1 MSLKR
6 GYTQIGIKKISII
19 ESMQQQ
25 SNRGYLLI
33 GLLTTF
39 LLFCLITKP
48 PFVGKVDNFIKS
60 EFSNWKKAQT
70 PSIYR
75 IDLSNNSA
83 TILIPQFTVGIAGF
97 NQIDWG
103 ELNIVEVIDELFQS
117 LISVKTNIDCKIYVN
132 LYYYDTD
139 KYGNKTIHG
148 RIYELLTVSTAE
160 IRQYKNSRYF
170 EQNYDIINQIT
181 RLPFDKKAIREWE
194 QVIK

>member
-1 MSLKR
+1 M
-6 GYTQIGIKKISII
+6 I
-19 ESMQQQ
+19 ESMEQQ
-25 SNRGYLLI
+25 SKRGYLLI
-33 GLLTTF
+33 VLFTAF
-39 LLFCLITKP
+39 LLFCLVTKP
-48 PFVGKVDNFIKS
+48 PFVEKIYNSIKT
-60 EFSNWKKAQT
+60 EFSNWKKSHT
-70 PSIYR
+70 SPIYR

-103 ELNIVEVIDELFQS
+103 ELNIVEVINELFHS
-117 LISVKTNIDCKIYVN
+117 LISVKTNFDCKIYVN

-139 KYGNKTIHG
+139 MYGNKTLNG

-160 IRQYKNSRYF
+160 VRQYKNSHYF

-181 RLPFDKKAIREWE
+181 RLPFDKRPIKEWE